1 MLVAQNTK
9 LQAFIARKAFS
20 CYLKNLSTERIMA
33 YLKYLFRL
41 LALSCTLLPGFGMS
55 AQNLVPN
62 PGFESYLEYPE
73 PDPNG
78 INASIDWFILAYST
92 EFFHK
97 AYPPIAGV
105 PVNQRGYQEP
115 FEGDGYAGMIVYP
128 SDAREFLAVQLTEP
142 LEAGQVYTLS
152 FQVSLSERSGFK
164 SDDFGAMLLRERPV
178 QDSLSKYFY
187 VVKNQEG
194 RVLSDTTGWTEIRG
208 QYLAQGGE
216 QYLLIGNLYDQP
228 RTNFQE
234 TGFES
239 PLPWAYYFVDQVELS
254 RCGETGGT
262 LTQLPQQDTVI
273 CDSGNA
279 LLKGLSDAD
288 SYQWV
293 GQDVQQQF
301 QTRMPGQYV
310 LNNFYGCDII
320 QQAFNVETDGCYCD
334 LTLPSPIRISS
345 QLAPIPSRNVEDYTL
360 DLFTSS
366 GQKIWSGKAAELD
379 QAPLPQAAG
388 AYFWRARLQCFREL
402 DQRPF
407 QRIVSGRVILVD

>member
-1 MLVAQNTK
+1 
-9 LQAFIARKAFS
+9 
-20 CYLKNLSTERIMA
+20 MA
-33 YLKYLFRL
+33 YPKYLFGL
-41 LALSCTLLPGFGMS
+41 LALSCTLLPGFGVS

-62 PGFESYLEYPE
+62 PGFELYLEHPE
-73 PDPNG
+73 LDANG
-78 INASIDWFILAYST
+78 INTSIDWFILAYTT

-115 FEGDGYAGMIVYP
+115 FEGNGYAGMIVYP
-128 SDAREFLAVQLTEP
+128 SGAREFLAVQLTEP

-194 RVLSDTTGWTEIRG
+194 RVLSDTSGWMEIRG

-228 RTNFQE
+228 RTTFKE

-239 PLPWAYYFVDQVELS
+239 PLTWAYYFVDQVELS
-254 RCGETGGT
+254 RCGETGST
-262 LTQLPQQDTVI
+262 LTQLPPQDTII

-279 LLKGLSDAD
+279 LLKGLPDAD

-301 QTRMPGQYV
+301 QTRLPGQYV
-310 LNNFYGCDII
+310 VNNFYGCDII
-320 QQAFNVETDGCYCD
+320 QQTFNVETDGCFCD
-334 LTLPSPIRISS
+334 LIMPSPIRLFN

-360 DLFTSS
+360 ELFTTA
-366 GQKIWSGKAAELD
+366 GQKVWSGSAASVD
-379 QAPLPQAAG
+379 QVQLPQAAG

-402 DQRPF
+402 DQLPF
-407 QRIVSGRVILVD
+407 QRTVSGRIILVD

>member
-9 LQAFIARKAFS
+9 LRAFATGKVFS

-33 YLKYLFRL
+33 YPKYLFRL
-41 LALSCTLLPGFGMS
+41 LALSCTFLPGFGMF

-62 PGFESYLEYPE
+62 PGFESYLAYPE

-78 INASIDWFILAYST
+78 INASIDWFILAYTT

-97 AYPPIAGV
+97 TYPPIAGV

-216 QYLLIGNLYDQP
+216 QYLLIGNLYGQF
-228 RTNFQE
+228 RTTFQE
-234 TGFES
+234 TGFEDA
-239 PLPWAYYFVDQVELS
+239 LFWAYYFVDQVELS

-262 LTQLPQQDTVI
+262 LTQLPSQDTII

-279 LLKGLSDAD
+279 LLEGLPDAD

-301 QTRMPGQYV
+301 QTRLPGQYV

-320 QQAFNVETDGCYCD
+320 QQTFEVQTDGCFCD
-334 LTLPSPIRISS
+334 LTLPSPIRVSS
-345 QLAPIPSRNVEDYTL
+345 QLAPIPSRNVENYTL
-360 DLFTSS
+360 ELFTAS
-366 GQKIWSGKAAELD
+366 GQKVWSGNSAVLD
-379 QAPLPQAAG
+379 QAQLPRAAG

-402 DQRPF
+402 DQQPF
-407 QRIVSGRVILVD
+407 QRTVTGRVILVD